1 MLALDFGIEPKIL
14 SDRVG
19 HFNPTV
25 AFQIYMHRSTG
36 QDRRRTTRQPPG
48 RGGHQQFRGHRTR
61 SMLTGL
67 YYRFNYKYTK
77 LCPEKNRNSFTW
89 CRDRIRA
96 YCA

>member
-36 QDRRRTTRQPPG
+36 QDRRRTTRQPP
-48 RGGHQQFRGHRTR
+48 
-61 SMLTGL
+61 
-67 YYRFNYKYTK
+67 
-77 LCPEKNRNSFTW
+77 
-89 CRDRIRA
+89 D
-96 YCA
+96 